1 MVNKFSID
9 LLAKEPNQLQYLTEL
24 CSNSMNSDKP
34 VILFGSGTIG
44 RLYLQFLRKNN
55 FMSDIYFCDNNNAMW
70 GTLIEDVPVISFNEL
85 INKYKNSY
93 IIVSSLDYFDE
104 IALQLKDNNLS
115 YIMDPGVHLALLDT
129 ENTLESFQGYS
140 SLIEKKLVQF
150 QKAYDILSDE
160 LSKKIFCDRINY
172 CNTISSKYLSPLK
185 SSFPQY
191 FDPDIIK
198 LSDQEVF
205 IDGGAY
211 IGDTV
216 EEFLKAT
223 EGMFK
228 KVYSFEPEENK
239 HNSFREVAG
248 GDERIQLMPYGLW
261 SKREILR
268 FNSQGNYASGLN
280 EVGNAEIPVISI
292 DEVLNGAPVTFIK
305 MDIEGAELEALKGA
319 EGSIRKYKPKLAICV
334 YHKPLDIVDIP
345 LYLTE
350 LVPEYKIYFR
360 HYSVGMY
367 ETVCYAV
374 TE

>member
-1 MVNKFSID
+1 MAN
-9 LLAKEPNQLQYLTEL
+9 EPNQLKYLTSL
-24 CSNSMNSDKP
+24 CSQSINSDKP
-34 VILFGSGTIG
+34 IILFGSGTIG
-44 RLYLQFLRKNN
+44 KLYLQFLRKNN
-55 FMSDIYFCDNNNAMW
+55 FMSDIFFCDNNLAVC

-85 INKYKNSY
+85 IDKYNHSY
-93 IIVSSLDYFDE
+93 IIVSSLEYFDE
-104 IALQLKDNNLS
+104 IALQLKDNHLS
-115 YIMDPGVHLALLDT
+115 YIMDTGVHLALLDT
-129 ENTLESFQGYS
+129 ENTLKSFQGYS
-140 SLIEKKLVQF
+140 SLIEKNLTQF
-150 QKAYDILSDE
+150 QKAYDLLSDE

-172 CNTISSKYLSPLK
+172 CNTVSSKYLTPLK
-185 SSFPQY
+185 SNCPQY

-211 IGDTV
+211 TGDTV

-223 EGMFK
+223 DGMFK

-239 HNSFREVAG
+239 HNSFKQVTG

-261 SKREILR
+261 SKPEILR
-268 FNSQGNYASGLN
+268 FNAQGNYASGLN
-280 EVGNAEIPVISI
+280 EVGNVEIPVTSI
-292 DEVLNGAPVTFIK
+292 DEVLKGAPVTFIK

-319 EGSIRKYKPKLAICV
+319 RESIRKYKPKLAICV

-360 HYSVGMY
+360 HYSVSMY

-374 TE
+374 TN